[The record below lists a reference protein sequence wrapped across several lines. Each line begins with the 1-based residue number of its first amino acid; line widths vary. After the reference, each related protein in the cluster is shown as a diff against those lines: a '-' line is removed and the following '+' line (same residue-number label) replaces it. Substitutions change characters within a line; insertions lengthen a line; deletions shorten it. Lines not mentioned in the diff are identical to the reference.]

1 MTTTEPPH
9 ASSASPAK
17 PGHMRPSG
25 ADTPTPGPAR
35 RTSFPGAIIVLAL
48 IALLAV
54 GFLGARHYFGQP
66 MAPAVE
72 PAAGTGI
79 GGPFTLVDQD
89 GRTVT
94 DATFRGKYMLVYFGF
109 TYCPD
114 VCPTSL
120 ARNAAALD
128 LVGDKADKVVP
139 ILISV
144 DPERDTPA
152 KLKEYVAAFGPRLI
166 GLTGSPEQVKA
177 AAQAYKVF
185 YMRAPQ
191 PGGDADSY
199 LVDHSTFTYLMDPDG
214 HLLRFYRHT
223 QSPEEI
229 AADLKTI
236 IR

>member
-1 MTTTEPPH
+1 MTKTDPSRDPV
-9 ASSASPAK
+9 SPAD
-17 PGHMRPSG
+17 RPS
-25 ADTPTPGPAR
+25 APGSR
-35 RTSFPGAIIVLAL
+35 KSFPGAIIVLAL
-48 IALLAV
+48 VVLLAV

-72 PAAGTGI
+72 PAAGVGI

-128 LVGDKADKVVP
+128 LIGDKADKVVP
-139 ILISV
+139 ILITV

-152 KLKEYVAAFGPRLI
+152 KLKEYVAAFDPRLI
-166 GLTGSPEQVKA
+166 GLTGTPEQVKA
-177 AAQAYKVF
+177 AAHAYKVF
-185 YMRAPQ
+185 YMRADQ
-191 PGGDADSY
+191 PGGDPDAY
-199 LVDHSTFTYLMDPDG
+199 LMDHSTFTYLIGPDG
-214 HLLRFYRHT
+214 GFLRFYRHS

-229 AADLKTI
+229 AADLKTV